1 MVVLFLNSCQKDDF
15 NRESKNRDYSFRTIT
30 LNQVKNRS
38 SKVSTLLAKTINQ
51 AYKSNKMTS
60 AIEIDSSSVI
70 YLERTN
76 GFKSFTYRL
85 KDDLTKNYFNNIV
98 IYEFPDGSTKAFSI
112 KYILNKSLL
121 EATQQNNLK
130 LSITGYETSVYNT
143 QNANNRGSG
152 YSCVSIGYWTTV
164 FKCDGQVYGNQKPW
178 CFNSDGSPAT
188 KEVFITID
196 EDCSY
201 SSGVGDGAESGG
213 IYVGGTPTNFE
224 QGGGDSTSI
233 GGIFIPNPYEFGE
246 EDLNNPD
253 FMFSSQVSQY
263 LNTIPSWNDL
273 IYQANNYG
281 TITTFWMQPFFVDY
295 LKNNGELTTEN
306 KVLVKSVID
315 RFSQIYNNQ
324 NAYKM
329 YENSQEKNLIN
340 YKLFQ
345 TFLTYPTISAQ
356 IIQDVFI
363 YRDQNLWSQESV
375 EFTEQLIDYC
385 IVNPQPVYDI
395 TNYPGKIDGMPFE
408 WWKNSDYIKNNL
420 KIASLNNTFGQ
431 TPNAREVILFA
442 IFPLQ
447 ALIHIKNS
455 NIAMNTSKELVI
467 NGTYERVHNGKADAF
482 RHTFWNAYDTTQI
495 GTFVTKAF
503 TDAHEWNSA
512 NHPLETQMDNY
523 NNQIGRD
530 LGSLIGP
537 AATATYVKNEIIIA
551 IYNGQLKYIS
561 PLENHDGQ
569 NIIEGVSIIKFTNQ

>member
-1 MVVLFLNSCQKDDF
+1 MKLNKKHRLFSIIGVFVLFLNSCQKDELAQ
-15 NRESKNRDYSFRTIT
+15 ESKNIDYNFRTIT
-30 LNQVKNRS
+30 LNQVKDRS
-38 SKVSTLLAKTINQ
+38 SKVSTLFAKTINQ
-51 AYKSNKMTS
+51 ASKSNKITS

-70 YLERTN
+70 YLERAN

-340 YKLFQ
+340 YRLFQ
-345 TFLTYPTISAQ
+345 TFLKYPTISAQ
-356 IIQDVFI
+356 IVQEVFI
-363 YRDQNLWSQESV
+363 YRDQNLWTQESV
-375 EFTEQLIDYC
+375 EFTEQLMDNIITAKNNNTLLTAIPFFKYPLNSNYQTLYPNFSNLLIDYLPYMATPEMLS
-385 IVNPQPVYDI
+385 IIHDI
-395 TNYPGKIDGMPFE
+395 TGVSTSQIANDLKWGSGAEIQ
-408 WWKNSDYIKNNL
+408 IKQL
-420 KIASLNNTFGQ
+420 GVH
-431 TPNAREVILFA
+431 P
-442 IFPLQ
+442 
-447 ALIHIKNS
+447 IHGEIK
-455 NIAMNTSKELVI
+455 
-467 NGTYERVHNGKADAF
+467 
-482 RHTFWNAYDTTQI
+482 
-495 GTFVTKAF
+495 
-503 TDAHEWNSA
+503 
-512 NHPLETQMDNY
+512 
-523 NNQIGRD
+523 GRFD
-530 LGSLIGP
+530 P
-537 AATATYVKNEIIIA
+537 
-551 IYNGQLKYIS
+551 
-561 PLENHDGQ
+561 ENP
-569 NIIEGVSIIKFTNQ
+569 NIIEIDVDLVNLYETSFNPSDEATPLQSLILFSVLLHELVHYQDYQFDNIMTNNIELGLYFEQLYLGGSYEFNPNGDGSIIFIKP